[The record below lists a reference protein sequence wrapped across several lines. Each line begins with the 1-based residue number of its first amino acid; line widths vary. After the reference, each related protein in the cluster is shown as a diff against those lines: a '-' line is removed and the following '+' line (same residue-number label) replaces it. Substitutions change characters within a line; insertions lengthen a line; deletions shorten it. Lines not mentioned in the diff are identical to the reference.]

1 MNNNQGYFLFP
12 ETRLGPFRDEFE
24 KTLDAYD
31 SDEINET
38 NYVNKLRR
46 LAWHHWYSRSSGICI
61 CALYAAILANVHL
74 QRHQDAVILI
84 DKILTYNPENNQGT
98 RWLLGAELLRAGK
111 HGRALYVLTGHVN
124 EFPPYWYELALLH
137 FMNEAYINAATAFRY
152 GFLTSI
158 YCWNALLESLS
169 IP

>member
-12 ETRLGPFRDEFE
+12 ETWFGPFRDEFE

-46 LAWHHWYSRSSGICI
+46 LAWHAPDIIDIH
-61 CALYAAILANVHL
+61 AHLANVHL

-98 RWLLGAELLRAGK
+98 RWLLGTELLRAGK
-111 HGRALYVLTGHVN
+111 HDRALYVLTGHVN
-124 EFPPYWYELALLH
+124 EFSPYWYELALLH
-137 FMNEAYINAATAFRY
+137 FMNEAYMNAATAFRY
-152 GFLTSI
+152 GF
-158 YCWNALLESLS
+158 
-169 IP
+169 

>member
-1 MNNNQGYFLFP
+1 
-12 ETRLGPFRDEFE
+12 
-24 KTLDAYD
+24 
-31 SDEINET
+31 
-38 NYVNKLRR
+38 
-46 LAWHHWYSRSSGICI
+46 SGICI

-158 YCWNALLESLS
+158 YC
-169 IP
+169 

>member
-1 MNNNQGYFLFP
+1 MLLTSLIF
-12 ETRLGPFRDEFE
+12 
-24 KTLDAYD
+24 TL
-31 SDEINET
+31 IWHMH
-38 NYVNKLRR
+38 LRS
-46 LAWHHWYSRSSGICI
+46 LCCNSGD
-61 CALYAAILANVHL
+61 VHL

-158 YCWNALLESLS
+158 YC
-169 IP
+169 